1 MTLTLERT
9 WFSYLLLFYDKKVS
23 LAGGLQVH
31 VEVIVDTD
39 FEHSNGRGG
48 ATIEVQVELM
58 DLAI

>member
-1 MTLTLERT
+1 MI
-9 WFSYLLLFYDKKVS
+9 KKF
-23 LAGGLQVH
+23 LWPGGLQVH

-39 FEHSNGRGG
+39 FEHSNGRAG